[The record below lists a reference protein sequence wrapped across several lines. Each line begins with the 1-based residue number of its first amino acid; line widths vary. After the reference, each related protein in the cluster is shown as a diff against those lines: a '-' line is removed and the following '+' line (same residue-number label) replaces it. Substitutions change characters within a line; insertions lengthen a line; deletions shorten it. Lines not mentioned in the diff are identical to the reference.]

1 MKHFSVTAVILS
13 ALLLTACGPQ
23 DIDAEPTDTLQMP
36 METER
41 TLPVTVLSETVSDLS
56 EPVSD
61 FSEPAAET
69 LPPADYGE
77 LLDTLSIDWIKAD
90 ISLYFSG
97 TSEGDS
103 YSGTLTLVSVS
114 QNGTE
119 YSCKIFDNEAF
130 TLTPPEHS
138 ENIGYFSEKG
148 FLYDESS
155 EVISF
160 SRIDGGRKYLRLFE
174 LEKDKSL
181 VPISVI
187 PDNYYSDIIT
197 GEYEFVSEGF
207 HFSANA
213 VVNYDEP
220 STYSGDNMGD
230 YAFAC
235 FDYGENNYY
244 EWLVDLKT
252 DTAYITGSLDFHRDD
267 EVTDAVRHLWEIYLF
282 AKGDGL
288 IFNGAY
294 SDCLEYMSGDE
305 AGETGYYRVSPELAS
320 NREELMDFVREPF
333 TDECADSMLLTE
345 EELFEGKDPVFTED
359 SEGLV
364 YISSYRGVP
373 IHIDYDGYDT
383 VRVTASE
390 GDTVN
395 ALAYGSS
402 VDGLYPISFEFISQ
416 DGRLTATGVKTSTQ
430 TDYNYM
436 GMFFSS
442 PISGG
447 AISTEKLLNPFN
459 VKAGESYEV
468 EIGALS
474 AKFIKSDSGSG
485 IICRL
490 ERAEDFSGTDLSPF
504 YTSESTEVFPY
515 YHTEKFT
522 LTPEESG
529 KYIYWAGARYISEDG
544 EVRDVILGPQTVHV
558 R

>member
-1 MKHFSVTAVILS
+1 MKYFPVTAVILS

-36 METER
+36 VETER
-41 TLPVTVLSETVSDLS
+41 TVPVTVLSETVSDLS
-56 EPVSD
+56 EPA
-61 FSEPAAET
+61 PET
-69 LPPADYGE
+69 LSPADYGE
-77 LLDTLSIDWIKAD
+77 KIDTLRLDWINTE

-97 TSEGDS
+97 TAEGDA

-119 YSCKIFDNEAF
+119 HSCKIFDNEAF
-130 TLTPPEHS
+130 TLAPPEHS
-138 ENIGYFSEKG
+138 ENIGRFSDKG
-148 FLYDESS
+148 FLNGESS

-187 PDNYYSDIIT
+187 PDDDYSDIIT
-197 GEYEFVSEGF
+197 GEYEFASEKF
-207 HFSANA
+207 NFNANA
-213 VVNYDEP
+213 VVNYDDP
-220 STYSGDNMGD
+220 ITYSGDNMGD
-230 YAFAC
+230 YAYAC

-252 DTAYITGSLDFHRDD
+252 DTAYIAGSLDFHRDD
-267 EVTDAVRHLWEIYLF
+267 EVTDAVRHLWDIYLF
-282 AKGDGL
+282 A
-288 IFNGAY
+288 NGYEMSFGSAY
-294 SDCLEYMSGDE
+294 SEYLEYMSGDE
-305 AGETGYYRVSPELAS
+305 TGETGYYRISPKLAS
-320 NREELMDFVREPF
+320 NREELMDFVRAPF
-333 TDECADSMLLTE
+333 TDECADSLHLTE
-345 EELFEGKDPVFTED
+345 EELFEGSDPIFTED

-364 YISSYRGVP
+364 YINSYRGVP
-373 IHIDYDGYDT
+373 THIDYDGYDT
-383 VRVTASE
+383 VRVTASDA
-390 GDTVN
+390 DTVD
-395 ALAYGSS
+395 AIAYGSS
-402 VDGLYPISFEFISQ
+402 VDGLYPIRFEFITQ
-416 DGRLTATGVKTSTQ
+416 DGRLTASRVETSAY
-430 TDYNYM
+430 DYM
-436 GMFFSS
+436 GTFFSS
-442 PISGG
+442 RFADG
-447 AISTEKLLNPFN
+447 AISTEELLNPFD

-468 EIGALS
+468 EISALS
-474 AKFIKSDSGSG
+474 ANFIKSDSGDG

-544 EVRDVILGPQTVHV
+544 EVKNVILGPQTVHV

>member
-13 ALLLTACGPQ
+13 LLLLTACGEAER
-23 DIDAEPTDTLQMP
+23 DIEPTDTLQMYR
-36 METER
+36 ETES
-41 TLPVTVLSETVSDLS
+41 TVSVSVLSETVSDLS

-119 YSCKIFDNEAF
+119 HSCKIFDNEAF

-138 ENIGYFSEKG
+138 ENIGYFSENG
-148 FLYDESS
+148 FLYAESS
-155 EVISF
+155 ELIFF

-187 PDNYYSDIIT
+187 PDDDYSDIIK
-197 GEYEFVSEGF
+197 GEYEFVSDEF
-207 HFSANA
+207 NFNANA
-213 VVNYDEP
+213 DVRYDK
-220 STYSGDNMGD
+220 TYSNAND
-230 YAFAC
+230 YAYAC

-252 DTAYITGSLDFHRDD
+252 DTAYIAGSLDFHRDD
-267 EVTDAVRHLWEIYLF
+267 EVTDAVRHLWDIYLF
-282 AKGDGL
+282 A
-288 IFNGAY
+288 NGYEMSFGSAY
-294 SDCLEYMSGDE
+294 SEYLEFMSGDE
-305 AGETGYYRVSPELAS
+305 TGETGYYRISPKLAS
-320 NREELMDFVREPF
+320 NRRELMDFVREPF
-333 TDECADSMLLTE
+333 TDECADSLHLTE
-345 EELFEGKDPVFTED
+345 EELFEGSDPIFTED

-364 YISSYRGVP
+364 YINSYRGVP
-373 IHIDYDGYDT
+373 THIDYDGYDT
-383 VRVTASE
+383 VRVTASDA
-390 GDTVN
+390 DTVD
-395 ALAYGSS
+395 AIAYGSS
-402 VDGLYPISFEFISQ
+402 VDGLYPIRFEFITQ
-416 DGRLTATGVKTSTQ
+416 DGRLTASRVKTSAY
-430 TDYNYM
+430 DYM
-436 GMFFSS
+436 GTFFSS
-442 PISGG
+442 RFADG
-447 AISTEKLLNPFN
+447 AISTEELLNPFD
-459 VKAGESYEV
+459 VKAGESYGV
-468 EIGALS
+468 EISALS
-474 AKFIKSDSGSG
+474 AGFIKSDSGDG

-544 EVRDVILGPQTVHV
+544 EVKDVILGPQIVHV

>member
-1 MKHFSVTAVILS
+1 MKYFPVTAVILS

-36 METER
+36 VEKER
-41 TLPVTVLSETVSDLS
+41 TVPVTVLS

-61 FSEPAAET
+61 FSEPVTET

-77 LLDTLSIDWIKAD
+77 MIDILSIDWIKAD
-90 ISLYFSG
+90 INLYFSG

-119 YSCKIFDNEAF
+119 HSCKIFDNEAF

-138 ENIGYFSEKG
+138 ENAGYFSENG
-148 FLYDESS
+148 FLYAESS

-181 VPISVI
+181 IPISVI
-187 PDNYYSDIIT
+187 PDDDYSDIIT
-197 GEYEFVSEGF
+197 GEYEFASEKF
-207 HFSANA
+207 HFNANA
-213 VVNYDEP
+213 AVNYDDP
-220 STYSGDNMGD
+220 STYSGDIND

-235 FDYGENNYY
+235 FDYGDNNYY

-282 AKGDGL
+282 A
-288 IFNGAY
+288 NGYEMSFGSAY
-294 SDCLEYMSGDE
+294 SEYLEYMSGDE
-305 AGETGYYRVSPELAS
+305 TGETGYYRISPELAAS
-320 NREELMDFVREPF
+320 REELMDFIRSPF
-333 TDECADSMLLTE
+333 TDECADSLLLTK
-345 EELFEGKDPVFTED
+345 EELFEGSAPIFTED

-364 YISSYRGVP
+364 YISGYRGVP
-373 IHIDYDGYDT
+373 THIDYDGYDT
-383 VRVTASE
+383 VRVTVSE
-390 GDTVN
+390 GDTVD

-402 VDGLYPISFEFISQ
+402 VDGLYPIRFEFITQ
-416 DGRLTATGVKTSTQ
+416 DGRLTASRVETSAY
-430 TDYNYM
+430 DYM
-436 GMFFSS
+436 GTFFSS
-442 PISGG
+442 RFADM
-447 AISTEKLLNPFN
+447 AISTEKPLNPFD

-474 AKFIKSDSGSG
+474 ANFIKSDSGSG

-490 ERAEDFSGTDLSPF
+490 ERAEDFSGTDLSSF

-522 LTPEESG
+522 LTPKESG

>member
-13 ALLLTACGPQ
+13 ALLLTACGSQ

-36 METER
+36 METES
-41 TLPVTVLSETVSDLS
+41 TVPVTVLSETVSDL
-56 EPVSD
+56 
-61 FSEPAAET
+61 SEPAAET

-90 ISLYFSG
+90 ISLYFLG
-97 TSEGDS
+97 TSEGNS

-119 YSCKIFDNEAF
+119 HSCKIFYNEAF

-148 FLYDESS
+148 FLYAESS
-155 EVISF
+155 ELISF

-187 PDNYYSDIIT
+187 PDDDYNDIIT
-197 GEYEFVSEGF
+197 GEYEFVSDEF
-207 HFSANA
+207 NFNANA
-213 VVNYDEP
+213 DVRYDK
-220 STYSGDNMGD
+220 TYSNAND
-230 YAFAC
+230 YAYAC

-252 DTAYITGSLDFHRDD
+252 DTAYIAGSLDFHRDD

-282 AKGDGL
+282 A
-288 IFNGAY
+288 NGYEMSFGSAY
-294 SDCLEYMSGDE
+294 SEYLEFMSGDE
-305 AGETGYYRVSPELAS
+305 TGETGYYRVSPKLAS
-320 NREELMDFVREPF
+320 NRRELMDFVREPF
-333 TDECADSMLLTE
+333 TDECADSLHLTE
-345 EELFEGKDPVFTED
+345 EELFEGSDPIFTED

-364 YISSYRGVP
+364 YINSYRGVP
-373 IHIDYDGYDT
+373 THIDYDGYDT
-383 VRVTASE
+383 VRVTASDA
-390 GDTVN
+390 DTVD
-395 ALAYGSS
+395 AIAYGSS
-402 VDGLYPISFEFISQ
+402 VDGLYPISFEFITQ
-416 DGRLTATGVKTSTQ
+416 DGRLTASRVETSAY
-430 TDYNYM
+430 DYM
-436 GMFFSS
+436 GTFFLGLSAD
-442 PISGG
+442 G
-447 AISTEKLLNPFN
+447 AISTEKSLNPFD

-468 EIGALS
+468 EISALS
-474 AKFIKSDSGSG
+474 ANFIKSDSGDG

-490 ERAEDFSGTDLSPF
+490 ERAEDFSGTDLFRF
-504 YTSESTEVFPY
+504 YTDENRETLPYNYSESFDFTPTE
-515 YHTEKFT
+515 T
-522 LTPEESG
+522 G

>member
-13 ALLLTACGPQ
+13 VLLLTACGPR

-36 METER
+36 TETESAV
-41 TLPVTVLSETVSDLS
+41 PVTVLSETVSDL
-56 EPVSD
+56 
-61 FSEPAAET
+61 SEPAAET

-77 LLDTLSIDWIKAD
+77 LLDTLSIDWIKAE

-97 TSEGDS
+97 TSEGNS

-119 YSCKIFDNEAF
+119 HSCKIFDNEAF
-130 TLTPPEHS
+130 ILTPPEHS

-148 FLYDESS
+148 FLYAESS
-155 EVISF
+155 ELISF

-187 PDNYYSDIIT
+187 PDDDYSDIIT
-197 GEYEFVSEGF
+197 GEYEFVSDEF
-207 HFSANA
+207 NFNANA
-213 VVNYDEP
+213 DVRYDK
-220 STYSGDNMGD
+220 SYSNAND
-230 YAFAC
+230 YAYAC

-252 DTAYITGSLDFHRDD
+252 DTAYIAGSLDFHRDD

-282 AKGDGL
+282 A
-288 IFNGAY
+288 NGYEMSFGSAY
-294 SDCLEYMSGDE
+294 SEYLEFMSGDE
-305 AGETGYYRVSPELAS
+305 TGETGYYRVSPKLAS
-320 NREELMDFVREPF
+320 NRRELMDFVREPF
-333 TDECADSMLLTE
+333 TDECADSLYLTE
-345 EELFEGKDPVFTED
+345 EELFEGSDPIFTED

-364 YISSYRGVP
+364 YINSYRGVP
-373 IHIDYDGYDT
+373 THIDYDGYDT
-383 VRVTASE
+383 VRVTASDA
-390 GDTVN
+390 DTVD
-395 ALAYGSS
+395 AIAYGSS
-402 VDGLYPISFEFISQ
+402 VDGLYPIRFEFITQ
-416 DGRLTATGVKTSTQ
+416 DGRLTASRVETSAY
-430 TDYNYM
+430 DYM
-436 GMFFSS
+436 GTFFSS
-442 PISGG
+442 RFADG
-447 AISTEKLLNPFN
+447 AISNEELLNPFD

-468 EIGALS
+468 EISALS
-474 AKFIKSDSGSG
+474 ANFIKSDSGDG

-490 ERAEDFSGTDLSPF
+490 ERAEDFSGTDLSLF

-529 KYIYWAGARYISEDG
+529 KYIYWVGARYISEDG

-558 R
+558 KY

>member
-13 ALLLTACGPQ
+13 ALLLTACGPR

-36 METER
+36 PETES
-41 TLPVTVLSETVSDLS
+41 TVSVTVLSETVSDLS

-77 LLDTLSIDWIKAD
+77 IIDTLSIDWIKAD

-97 TSEGDS
+97 TSEGNS

-119 YSCKIFDNEAF
+119 HSCKIFDNEAF

-138 ENIGYFSEKG
+138 ENIGYFSENG
-148 FLYDESS
+148 FLYAESS
-155 EVISF
+155 ELISF

-187 PDNYYSDIIT
+187 PDDDYSDIIT
-197 GEYEFVSEGF
+197 GEYEFVSDEF
-207 HFSANA
+207 NFNANA
-213 VVNYDEP
+213 DVRYDK
-220 STYSGDNMGD
+220 TYSNAND
-230 YAFAC
+230 YAYAC
-235 FDYGENNYY
+235 FDYGENTYY

-252 DTAYITGSLDFHRDD
+252 DTAYIAGSLDFHRDD

-282 AKGDGL
+282 A
-288 IFNGAY
+288 NGHEMSFGSAY
-294 SDCLEYMSGDE
+294 SEYLEFMSGDE
-305 AGETGYYRVSPELAS
+305 TGETGYYRISPKLAS
-320 NREELMDFVREPF
+320 NREELMDFIRSPF
-333 TDECADSMLLTE
+333 TDECADSLLLTE
-345 EELFEGKDPVFTED
+345 EELFEGSDPIFTED

-364 YISSYRGVP
+364 YINSYRGVP
-373 IHIDYDGYDT
+373 THIDYDGYDT

-390 GDTVN
+390 GDTVD
-395 ALAYGSS
+395 AIAYGSS
-402 VDGLYPISFEFISQ
+402 VDGLYPIRFEFITQ
-416 DGRLTATGVKTSTQ
+416 DGRLTASRVETSAY
-430 TDYNYM
+430 DYM
-436 GMFFSS
+436 GTFFSS
-442 PISGG
+442 RFADG
-447 AISTEKLLNPFN
+447 AISTEELLNPFD
-459 VKAGESYEV
+459 VKAGESYGV
-468 EIGALS
+468 EISALS
-474 AKFIKSDSGSG
+474 AGFIKSDSGDG

-544 EVRDVILGPQTVHV
+544 DVRDVFLGPQTVHV

>member
-1 MKHFSVTAVILS
+1 MKYFSVTAVISSL
-13 ALLLTACGPQ
+13 LLLTACGPRN
-23 DIDAEPTDTLQMP
+23 IDAEPTDTLQMP
-36 METER
+36 VETER
-41 TLPVTVLSETVSDLS
+41 TVPVTVLSETVSDLS
-56 EPVSD
+56 EPAV
-61 FSEPAAET
+61 ET
-69 LPPADYGE
+69 FPPADYGE
-77 LLDTLSIDWIKAD
+77 MIDILSIDWIKAD
-90 ISLYFSG
+90 INLYFSG

-119 YSCKIFDNEAF
+119 HSCKIFDNEAF

-148 FLYDESS
+148 FLYAESS

-187 PDNYYSDIIT
+187 PDDDYSDIIT
-197 GEYEFVSEGF
+197 GEYEFASEKF
-207 HFSANA
+207 NFNANA
-213 VVNYDEP
+213 AVNYDDP
-220 STYSGDNMGD
+220 ITYSGDIND

-282 AKGDGL
+282 A
-288 IFNGAY
+288 NGYEMSFGSAY
-294 SDCLEYMSGDE
+294 SEYLEYMSGDE
-305 AGETGYYRVSPELAS
+305 TGETGYYRISPELAVS
-320 NREELMDFVREPF
+320 REELMDLVRSPF
-333 TDECADSMLLTE
+333 TDECADSLLLTE
-345 EELFEGKDPVFTED
+345 EELFEGSDPIFTED

-364 YISSYRGVP
+364 YINSYRGVP
-373 IHIDYDGYDT
+373 THIDYDGYDT

-390 GDTVN
+390 VDTVD

-402 VDGLYPISFEFISQ
+402 VDGLYPVSFEFITQ
-416 DGRLTATGVKTSTQ
+416 DGRLTASRVETSAY
-430 TDYNYM
+430 DYM
-436 GMFFSS
+436 GTFFSS
-442 PISGG
+442 RFADG
-447 AISTEKLLNPFN
+447 AISTEKLLNPFD

-468 EIGALS
+468 EISALS
-474 AKFIKSDSGSG
+474 AKFIKSDGGSG

-490 ERAEDFSGTDLSPF
+490 ERAEDFSGTDLSRF
-504 YTSESTEVFPY
+504 YTGESRETLPYNYSESFDFTPTE
-515 YHTEKFT
+515 T
-522 LTPEESG
+522 G

-544 EVRDVILGPQTVHV
+544 ETKDVILGPQIIHV

>member
-13 ALLLTACGPQ
+13 ALLLTACGPR

-36 METER
+36 PETES
-41 TLPVTVLSETVSDLS
+41 TVSVSVLSETVSDL
-56 EPVSD
+56 
-61 FSEPAAET
+61 SEPAAET

-90 ISLYFSG
+90 IGLYFSG
-97 TSEGDS
+97 TSEGNS

-119 YSCKIFDNEAF
+119 HSYKIFDNEAF
-130 TLTPPEHS
+130 ILTPPEHS

-148 FLYDESS
+148 FLYAESS
-155 EVISF
+155 ELISF

-187 PDNYYSDIIT
+187 PDDDYSDIIT
-197 GEYEFVSEGF
+197 GEYEFVSDEF
-207 HFSANA
+207 NFNANA
-213 VVNYDEP
+213 DVRYDKM
-220 STYSGDNMGD
+220 YSNAND
-230 YAFAC
+230 YAYAC

-252 DTAYITGSLDFHRDD
+252 DTAYIAGSLDFHRDD

-282 AKGDGL
+282 A
-288 IFNGAY
+288 NGYEMSFGSAY
-294 SDCLEYMSGDE
+294 SEYLEFMSGDE
-305 AGETGYYRVSPELAS
+305 TGETAYYRISPKLAAD
-320 NREELMDFVREPF
+320 RRELMDFVREPF
-333 TDECADSMLLTE
+333 TDECADSLYLTE
-345 EELFEGKDPVFTED
+345 EELFEGSDPIFTED

-364 YISSYRGVP
+364 YINSYRGVP
-373 IHIDYDGYDT
+373 THIDYDGYDT
-383 VRVTASE
+383 VRVTASDA
-390 GDTVN
+390 DTVD
-395 ALAYGSS
+395 AIAYGSS
-402 VDGLYPISFEFISQ
+402 VDGLYPIRFEFITQ
-416 DGRLTATGVKTSTQ
+416 DGRLTASRVKTSAY
-430 TDYNYM
+430 DYM
-436 GMFFSS
+436 GTFFSS
-442 PISGG
+442 RFADG
-447 AISTEKLLNPFN
+447 AISTEELLNPFD
-459 VKAGESYEV
+459 VKSWESYEV
-468 EIGALS
+468 EISALS
-474 AKFIKSDSGSG
+474 ANFIKSDSGDG

-529 KYIYWAGARYISEDG
+529 KYIFWAGARYISEDG
-544 EVRDVILGPQTVHV
+544 DVRDVILGPQTVHV

>member
-1 MKHFSVTAVILS
+1 MKLFPVTAVISSL
-13 ALLLTACGPQ
+13 LLLTACGPR
-23 DIDAEPTDTLQMP
+23 DIDAEPTDTLQMEW
-36 METER
+36 ETAM
-41 TLPVTVLSETVSDLS
+41 TVPVTVFSETVSDLS
-56 EPVSD
+56 EPA
-61 FSEPAAET
+61 PET

-77 LLDTLSIDWIKAD
+77 KIDTLRLEWINTE

-97 TSEGDS
+97 TAEGDA
-103 YSGTLTLVSVS
+103 YSGTLTLVSAS
-114 QNGTE
+114 EDGTR
-119 YSCKIFDNEAF
+119 YGCKIFDNEAF

-138 ENIGYFSEKG
+138 ENAGYFSENG
-148 FLYDESS
+148 FLYAESS
-155 EVISF
+155 EIISF

-187 PDNYYSDIIT
+187 PDDDYSDIIT
-197 GEYEFVSEGF
+197 GEYEFASEKF
-207 HFSANA
+207 NFNANA
-213 VVNYDEP
+213 DVRYDK
-220 STYSGDNMGD
+220 TYSNAND

-282 AKGDGL
+282 A
-288 IFNGAY
+288 NGYEMSFGSAY
-294 SDCLEYMSGDE
+294 SEYLEYMSGDE
-305 AGETGYYRVSPELAS
+305 TGETGYYRVSPKLAS
-320 NREELMDFVREPF
+320 NREELMDLVRSPF
-333 TDECADSMLLTE
+333 TDECADSLYLTE
-345 EELFEGKDPVFTED
+345 EELFEGSDPIFTED

-364 YISSYRGVP
+364 YINSYRGVP
-373 IHIDYDGYDT
+373 THIDYDGYDT

-395 ALAYGSS
+395 AIAYGSS
-402 VDGLYPISFEFISQ
+402 VDGLYPIRFEFITQ
-416 DGRLTATGVKTSTQ
+416 DGRLTASRVKTSAY
-430 TDYNYM
+430 DYM
-436 GMFFSS
+436 GTFFSS
-442 PISGG
+442 RFADG
-447 AISTEKLLNPFN
+447 AISTEELLNPFD
-459 VKAGESYEV
+459 VKSWESYEV
-468 EIGALS
+468 EISALS
-474 AKFIKSDSGSG
+474 ANFIKSDSGDG

-544 EVRDVILGPQTVHV
+544 EVKDVILGPQTVHV

>member
-13 ALLLTACGPQ
+13 ALLLTACGPR

-36 METER
+36 VETER
-41 TLPVTVLSETVSDLS
+41 TVPVTVLSE
-56 EPVSD
+56 PFSD
-61 FSEPAAET
+61 FSEPVTET

-77 LLDTLSIDWIKAD
+77 MIDILSIDWIKAD
-90 ISLYFSG
+90 INLYFSG

-119 YSCKIFDNEAF
+119 HSCKIFDDEAF

-138 ENIGYFSEKG
+138 ENIGYFSENG
-148 FLYDESS
+148 FLYAESS

-187 PDNYYSDIIT
+187 PDDDYSDIIT
-197 GEYEFVSEGF
+197 GEYEFASEKF
-207 HFSANA
+207 NFNANA
-213 VVNYDEP
+213 VVNYDDP
-220 STYSGDNMGD
+220 ITYSGDIND
-230 YAFAC
+230 YAYAC

-282 AKGDGL
+282 A
-288 IFNGAY
+288 NGYEMSFGSAY
-294 SDCLEYMSGDE
+294 SEYLEFMSGDE
-305 AGETGYYRVSPELAS
+305 TGETGYYRIPPELAS

-333 TDECADSMLLTE
+333 TDECADSLHLTE
-345 EELFEGKDPVFTED
+345 EELFEGSDPIFTED

-364 YISSYRGVP
+364 YINSYRGVP
-373 IHIDYDGYDT
+373 IHINYDGYDT
-383 VRVTASE
+383 ARVTASE
-390 GDTVN
+390 GDTVD

-402 VDGLYPISFEFISQ
+402 VDGLYPVSFEFITQ
-416 DGRLTATGVKTSTQ
+416 DGRLTASRVETSAY
-430 TDYNYM
+430 DYM
-436 GMFFSS
+436 GTFFSS
-442 PISGG
+442 RFADG
-447 AISTEKLLNPFN
+447 AISTEKLLNPFD

-468 EIGALS
+468 EISALS
-474 AKFIKSDSGSG
+474 ANFIKSDGGSG

-504 YTSESTEVFPY
+504 YTSESTEVFPH
-515 YHTEKFT
+515 YHIEKFT

-544 EVRDVILGPQTVHV
+544 EVRDVILGPQIVHV
-558 R
+558 S

>member
-1 MKHFSVTAVILS
+1 MKHFSVTAVISSL
-13 ALLLTACGPQ
+13 LLLTACGPR

-36 METER
+36 PETES
-41 TLPVTVLSETVSDLS
+41 TVSVSVLSETVSDLS

-90 ISLYFSG
+90 IGLYFSG
-97 TSEGDS
+97 TSEGNS

-119 YSCKIFDNEAF
+119 HSCKIFDNEAF
-130 TLTPPEHS
+130 ILTHPEHS
-138 ENIGYFSEKG
+138 ENAGFFSENG
-148 FLYDESS
+148 FLYAESS
-155 EVISF
+155 ELISF

-187 PDNYYSDIIT
+187 PDDDYSDIIT
-197 GEYEFVSEGF
+197 GEYEFVSDEF
-207 HFSANA
+207 NFNANA
-213 VVNYDEP
+213 DVRYDK
-220 STYSGDNMGD
+220 TYSNAND
-230 YAFAC
+230 YAYAC

-252 DTAYITGSLDFHRDD
+252 DTAYIAGSLDFHRDD
-267 EVTDAVRHLWEIYLF
+267 EVTDAIRHLWDIYLF
-282 AKGDGL
+282 A
-288 IFNGAY
+288 NGYEMSFGSAY
-294 SDCLEYMSGDE
+294 SEYLEFMSGDE
-305 AGETGYYRVSPELAS
+305 TDEISYYRVSPELAA
-320 NREELMDFVREPF
+320 NREELMDFIRSPF
-333 TDECADSMLLTE
+333 TDECADSLLLTE
-345 EELFEGKDPVFTED
+345 EDLFEGSDPIFTED

-364 YISSYRGVP
+364 YINSYRGVP
-373 IHIDYDGYDT
+373 THIDYDGYDT

-390 GDTVN
+390 GATVN

-402 VDGLYPISFEFISQ
+402 VDGLYPIRFEFITQ
-416 DGRLTATGVKTSTQ
+416 DGRLTASRVETSAY
-430 TDYNYM
+430 DYM
-436 GMFFSS
+436 GTFFSS
-442 PISGG
+442 RFADG
-447 AISTEKLLNPFN
+447 AISTEELLNPFD

-468 EIGALS
+468 EISALS
-474 AKFIKSDSGSG
+474 ANFIKSDSGDG

-544 EVRDVILGPQTVHV
+544 EVRDVFLGPQTVHV

>member
-1 MKHFSVTAVILS
+1 MKYFSVTAVISSL
-13 ALLLTACGPQ
+13 LLLTACGPR
-23 DIDAEPTDTLQMP
+23 DIDAEPTDTLQMEW
-36 METER
+36 ETAM
-41 TLPVTVLSETVSDLS
+41 TVPVTVFSETVSDLS
-56 EPVSD
+56 EPAPD
-61 FSEPAAET
+61 LSEPAPET
-69 LPPADYGE
+69 LPPANYGE
-77 LLDTLSIDWIKAD
+77 KIDTLRPDWINTE

-119 YSCKIFDNEAF
+119 HSCKIFDNEAF

-138 ENIGYFSEKG
+138 ENAGYFSENG
-148 FLYDESS
+148 FLYAESS

-187 PDNYYSDIIT
+187 PDDDYSDIIT
-197 GEYEFVSEGF
+197 GEYEFVSDEF
-207 HFSANA
+207 NFNANA
-213 VVNYDEP
+213 DVRYNK
-220 STYSGDNMGD
+220 SYSNAND

-235 FDYGENNYY
+235 FDYGDNNYY

-267 EVTDAVRHLWEIYLF
+267 EVTDVVRHLWEIYLF
-282 AKGDGL
+282 A
-288 IFNGAY
+288 NGYEMSFGSAY
-294 SDCLEYMSGDE
+294 SEYLEYMSGDE
-305 AGETGYYRVSPELAS
+305 TGETGYYRISPELAAS
-320 NREELMDFVREPF
+320 REELMDFIRSPF
-333 TDECADSMLLTE
+333 TDECADSLLLTK
-345 EELFEGKDPVFTED
+345 EELFEGSDPIFTED

-364 YISSYRGVP
+364 YISGYRGVP
-373 IHIDYDGYDT
+373 THIDYDGYDT

-390 GDTVN
+390 GDTVD

-402 VDGLYPISFEFISQ
+402 VDGLYPIRFEFITQ
-416 DGRLTATGVKTSTQ
+416 DGRLTASRVETSAY
-430 TDYNYM
+430 DYM
-436 GMFFSS
+436 GTFFSS
-442 PISGG
+442 RFADM
-447 AISTEKLLNPFN
+447 AISTEKPLNPFD

-474 AKFIKSDSGSG
+474 ANFIKSDSGSG

-490 ERAEDFSGTDLSPF
+490 ERAENFSGTDLSSF

-522 LTPEESG
+522 LTPKESG

>member
-13 ALLLTACGPQ
+13 ALLLTACGSQ

-36 METER
+36 METES
-41 TLPVTVLSETVSDLS
+41 TVPVTVLSETVSDL
-56 EPVSD
+56 
-61 FSEPAAET
+61 SEPAAET

-119 YSCKIFDNEAF
+119 HSCKIFDNEAF

-148 FLYDESS
+148 FLYAESS
-155 EVISF
+155 ELISF

-187 PDNYYSDIIT
+187 PDDDYSDIIT
-197 GEYEFVSEGF
+197 GEYEFASDEF
-207 HFSANA
+207 NFNANA
-213 VVNYDEP
+213 DVRYDK
-220 STYSGDNMGD
+220 TYSNAND
-230 YAFAC
+230 YAYAC

-252 DTAYITGSLDFHRDD
+252 DTAYIAGSLDFHRDD
-267 EVTDAVRHLWEIYLF
+267 EVTDAVRHLWDIYLF
-282 AKGDGL
+282 A
-288 IFNGAY
+288 NGYEMSFGSAY
-294 SDCLEYMSGDE
+294 SEYLEYMSGDE
-305 AGETGYYRVSPELAS
+305 TGETGYYRISPKLAS
-320 NREELMDFVREPF
+320 NREELMDFVRAPF
-333 TDECADSMLLTE
+333 TDECADSLHLTE
-345 EELFEGKDPVFTED
+345 EELFEGSDPIFTED

-364 YISSYRGVP
+364 YINSYRGVP
-373 IHIDYDGYDT
+373 THIDYDGYDT
-383 VRVTASE
+383 VRVTASDA
-390 GDTVN
+390 DTVD
-395 ALAYGSS
+395 AIAYGSS
-402 VDGLYPISFEFISQ
+402 VDGLYPIRFEFITQ
-416 DGRLTATGVKTSTQ
+416 DGRLTASRVETSAY
-430 TDYNYM
+430 DYM
-436 GMFFSS
+436 GTFFSS
-442 PISGG
+442 RFADG
-447 AISTEKLLNPFN
+447 AISTEELLNPFD

-468 EIGALS
+468 EISALS
-474 AKFIKSDSGSG
+474 ANFIKSDSGDG

-490 ERAEDFSGTDLSPF
+490 ERAEDFSGTDLSRF
-504 YTSESTEVFPY
+504 YTDESRETLPYNYSESFDFTPTE
-515 YHTEKFT
+515 T
-522 LTPEESG
+522 G

-544 EVRDVILGPQTVHV
+544 ETKDVILGPQIIHV

>member
-1 MKHFSVTAVILS
+1 MKYFPVTAVILS
-13 ALLLTACGPQ
+13 ALLLTACGPR

-36 METER
+36 VETER
-41 TLPVTVLSETVSDLS
+41 TVPVTVLS

-61 FSEPAAET
+61 FSEPVTET

-119 YSCKIFDNEAF
+119 HSCKIFDNEAF
-130 TLTPPEHS
+130 ALTPPEHS

-148 FLYDESS
+148 FLYAESS

-187 PDNYYSDIIT
+187 PDDDYSDIIT
-197 GEYEFVSEGF
+197 GEYEFASEKF
-207 HFSANA
+207 NFNANA
-213 VVNYDEP
+213 DVRYDK
-220 STYSGDNMGD
+220 TYSNAND

-244 EWLVDLKT
+244 EWLIDLKT
-252 DTAYITGSLDFHRDD
+252 DTAYIAGSLDFHRDD

-282 AKGDGL
+282 A
-288 IFNGAY
+288 NGYEMSFGSAY
-294 SDCLEYMSGDE
+294 SEYLEFMSGDE
-305 AGETGYYRVSPELAS
+305 TGETAYYRISPKLAAD
-320 NREELMDFVREPF
+320 RRELMDFVREPF
-333 TDECADSMLLTE
+333 TDECADSLYLTE
-345 EELFEGKDPVFTED
+345 EELFEGSDPIFTED

-364 YISSYRGVP
+364 YINSYRGVP
-373 IHIDYDGYDT
+373 THIDYDGYDT
-383 VRVTASE
+383 VRVTASDA
-390 GDTVN
+390 DTVD
-395 ALAYGSS
+395 AIAYGSS
-402 VDGLYPISFEFISQ
+402 VDGLYPIRFEFITQ
-416 DGRLTATGVKTSTQ
+416 DGRLTASRVKTSAY
-430 TDYNYM
+430 DYM
-436 GMFFSS
+436 GTFFSS
-442 PISGG
+442 RFADM
-447 AISTEKLLNPFN
+447 AISTEKPLNPFD

-474 AKFIKSDSGSG
+474 ANFIKSDSGSG

-490 ERAEDFSGTDLSPF
+490 ERAENFSGTDLSSF

-522 LTPEESG
+522 LTPKESG

>member
-13 ALLLTACGPQ
+13 ALLLTACGPR

-36 METER
+36 TETES
-41 TLPVTVLSETVSDLS
+41 TVSVTVLSETVSDLS

-90 ISLYFSG
+90 IGLYFSG
-97 TSEGDS
+97 TSEGNS

-119 YSCKIFDNEAF
+119 HSCKIFDNEVF
-130 TLTPPEHS
+130 ILTPPEHS
-138 ENIGYFSEKG
+138 ENGGYFSEKG
-148 FLYDESS
+148 FLYAESS
-155 EVISF
+155 ELISF

-187 PDNYYSDIIT
+187 PDDDYSDIIT
-197 GEYEFVSEGF
+197 GEYEFASEKF
-207 HFSANA
+207 NFNANA
-213 VVNYDEP
+213 DVRYDK
-220 STYSGDNMGD
+220 TYSNVNN
-230 YAFAC
+230 YAYAC

-252 DTAYITGSLDFHRDD
+252 DTAYIAGSLDFHRDD

-282 AKGDGL
+282 A
-288 IFNGAY
+288 NGYEMSFGSAY
-294 SDCLEYMSGDE
+294 SEYLEFMSGDE
-305 AGETGYYRVSPELAS
+305 TGETGYYRISPKLAS

-333 TDECADSMLLTE
+333 TDECADSLYLTE
-345 EELFEGKDPVFTED
+345 EELFEGSDPIFTED

-364 YISSYRGVP
+364 YINSYRGVP
-373 IHIDYDGYDT
+373 THIDYDGYDT

-402 VDGLYPISFEFISQ
+402 VDGLYPIRFEFITQ
-416 DGRLTATGVKTSTQ
+416 DGRLTASRVETSAY
-430 TDYNYM
+430 DYM
-436 GMFFSS
+436 GTFFSS
-442 PISGG
+442 RFADG
-447 AISTEKLLNPFN
+447 AISTEELLNPFD

-468 EIGALS
+468 EISALS
-474 AKFIKSDSGSG
+474 ANFIKSDSGDG

-544 EVRDVILGPQTVHV
+544 EVKDVILGPQIVHV
-558 R
+558 KY

>member
-13 ALLLTACGPQ
+13 AFLLTACGPR

-36 METER
+36 TETES
-41 TLPVTVLSETVSDLS
+41 TVSVTVLSETVSDL
-56 EPVSD
+56 
-61 FSEPAAET
+61 SEPAAET

-77 LLDTLSIDWIKAD
+77 LLDTLSIDWINAD

-97 TSEGDS
+97 TSEGNS

-119 YSCKIFDNEAF
+119 HSCKIFDNEAF

-138 ENIGYFSEKG
+138 ENIGYFSENG
-148 FLYDESS
+148 FLYAESS
-155 EVISF
+155 ELISF

-187 PDNYYSDIIT
+187 PDDDYSDIIT
-197 GEYEFVSEGF
+197 GEYEFVSDEF
-207 HFSANA
+207 NFNANA
-213 VVNYDEP
+213 DVRYDK
-220 STYSGDNMGD
+220 TYSNAND
-230 YAFAC
+230 YAYAC

-252 DTAYITGSLDFHRDD
+252 DTAYIAGSLDFHRDD

-282 AKGDGL
+282 A
-288 IFNGAY
+288 NGHEMSFGSAY
-294 SDCLEYMSGDE
+294 SEYLEFMSGDE
-305 AGETGYYRVSPELAS
+305 TGETGYYRISPKLAS

-333 TDECADSMLLTE
+333 TDECADSLYLTE
-345 EELFEGKDPVFTED
+345 EDLFEGSDPIFTED

-364 YISSYRGVP
+364 YINSYRGVP
-373 IHIDYDGYDT
+373 THIDYDGYDT

-390 GDTVN
+390 GDTVD
-395 ALAYGSS
+395 AIAYGSS
-402 VDGLYPISFEFISQ
+402 VDGLYPIRFEFITQ
-416 DGRLTATGVKTSTQ
+416 DGRLTASRVETSAY
-430 TDYNYM
+430 DYM
-436 GMFFSS
+436 GTFFSS
-442 PISGG
+442 RFADG
-447 AISTEKLLNPFN
+447 AISTEEPLNPFD

-468 EIGALS
+468 EISALS
-474 AKFIKSDSGSG
+474 ANFIKSDSGDG

-490 ERAEDFSGTDLSPF
+490 ERAEDFSGTDLFRF
-504 YTSESTEVFPY
+504 YTDENRETLPYNYSESFDFTPTE
-515 YHTEKFT
+515 T
-522 LTPEESG
+522 G

-544 EVRDVILGPQTVHV
+544 ETKDVILGPQIVHV
-558 R
+558 G

>member
-1 MKHFSVTAVILS
+1 MKHFSVTAVISSL
-13 ALLLTACGPQ
+13 LLLTACGPR

-36 METER
+36 PETES
-41 TLPVTVLSETVSDLS
+41 TVSVSVLSETVSDLS

-90 ISLYFSG
+90 IGLYFSG
-97 TSEGDS
+97 TSEGNS

-119 YSCKIFDNEAF
+119 HSCKIFDNEAF
-130 TLTPPEHS
+130 ILTHPEHS
-138 ENIGYFSEKG
+138 ENAGFFSENG
-148 FLYDESS
+148 FLYAESS
-155 EVISF
+155 ELISF

-187 PDNYYSDIIT
+187 PDDDYSDIIT
-197 GEYEFVSEGF
+197 GEYEFVSDEF
-207 HFSANA
+207 NFNANA
-213 VVNYDEP
+213 DVRYDK
-220 STYSGDNMGD
+220 TYSNAND
-230 YAFAC
+230 YAYAC

-252 DTAYITGSLDFHRDD
+252 DTAYIAGSLDFHRDD
-267 EVTDAVRHLWEIYLF
+267 EVTDAIRHLWDIYLF
-282 AKGDGL
+282 A
-288 IFNGAY
+288 NGYEMSFGSAY
-294 SDCLEYMSGDE
+294 SEYLEFMSGDE
-305 AGETGYYRVSPELAS
+305 TDEISYYRVSPELAA
-320 NREELMDFVREPF
+320 NREELMDFIRSPF
-333 TDECADSMLLTE
+333 TDECADSLLLTE
-345 EELFEGKDPVFTED
+345 EDLFEGSDPIFTED

-364 YISSYRGVP
+364 YINSYRGVP
-373 IHIDYDGYDT
+373 THIDYDGYDT

-390 GDTVN
+390 GATVN

-402 VDGLYPISFEFISQ
+402 VDGLYPIRFEFITQ
-416 DGRLTATGVKTSTQ
+416 DGRLTASRVETSAY
-430 TDYNYM
+430 DYM
-436 GMFFSS
+436 GTFFSS
-442 PISGG
+442 RFADG
-447 AISTEKLLNPFN
+447 AISTEELLNPFD

-468 EIGALS
+468 EISALS
-474 AKFIKSDSGSG
+474 ANFIKSDSGDG

-544 EVRDVILGPQTVHV
+544 EVRDVILGPQIVHV
-558 R
+558 KY

>member
-1 MKHFSVTAVILS
+1 MKYFPVTAVILS

-36 METER
+36 VETER
-41 TLPVTVLSETVSDLS
+41 TVPVTVLS

-61 FSEPAAET
+61 FSEPVTET

-77 LLDTLSIDWIKAD
+77 MIDILSIDWIKAD
-90 ISLYFSG
+90 INLYFSG

-119 YSCKIFDNEAF
+119 HSCKIFDDEAF
-130 TLTPPEHS
+130 ALTPPEHS

-148 FLYDESS
+148 FLYAESS

-174 LEKDKSL
+174 LKKDKSL

-187 PDNYYSDIIT
+187 PDDDYSDIIT
-197 GEYEFVSEGF
+197 GEYEFASEKF
-207 HFSANA
+207 NFNANA
-213 VVNYDEP
+213 AVNYDDP
-220 STYSGDNMGD
+220 ITYSGDIND

-267 EVTDAVRHLWEIYLF
+267 EVTEAVRELWDIYLF
-282 AKGDGL
+282 G
-288 IFNGAY
+288 NGYELDFGSAY
-294 SDCLEYMSGDE
+294 GQYLEPLSGDE
-305 AGETGYYRVSPELAS
+305 TDEISYYRVSPKLAS

-333 TDECADSMLLTE
+333 TDECADSLYLTE
-345 EELFEGKDPVFTED
+345 EELFEGSDPIFTED

-364 YISSYRGVP
+364 YINSYRGVP
-373 IHIDYDGYDT
+373 THIDYDGYDT
-383 VRVTASE
+383 VRVTASDA
-390 GDTVN
+390 DTVD
-395 ALAYGSS
+395 AIAYGSS
-402 VDGLYPISFEFISQ
+402 VDGLYPVSFEFITQ
-416 DGRLTATGVKTSTQ
+416 DGRLTASRVKTSAY
-430 TDYNYM
+430 DYM
-436 GMFFSS
+436 GTFFSS
-442 PISGG
+442 RFADG
-447 AISTEKLLNPFN
+447 AISTEELLNPFD
-459 VKAGESYEV
+459 VKSWESYEV
-468 EIGALS
+468 EISALS
-474 AKFIKSDSGSG
+474 ANFIKSDSGDG

-529 KYIYWAGARYISEDG
+529 KYIFWAGARYISEDG

>member
-13 ALLLTACGPQ
+13 AFLLTACGPR

-36 METER
+36 TETES
-41 TLPVTVLSETVSDLS
+41 TVSVTVLSETVSDLS

-77 LLDTLSIDWIKAD
+77 LLDTLSIDWINAD

-97 TSEGDS
+97 TSEGNS

-119 YSCKIFDNEAF
+119 HSCKIFDNEAF

-138 ENIGYFSEKG
+138 ENIGYFSENG
-148 FLYDESS
+148 FLYAESS
-155 EVISF
+155 ELISF

-187 PDNYYSDIIT
+187 PDDDYSNIIID
-197 GEYEFVSEGF
+197 GYEFVSEDF
-207 HFSANA
+207 MHSTNA
-213 VVNYDEP
+213 FINYDKPRE
-220 STYSGDNMGD
+220 SEWFGANR
-230 YAFAC
+230 YAYCC

-244 EWLVDLKT
+244 EWLVDLET
-252 DTAYITGSLDFHRDD
+252 DEAYITGSADFHRDE
-267 EVTDAVRHLWEIYLF
+267 EVTEAVRELWDIYLF
-282 AKGDGL
+282 G
-288 IFNGAY
+288 NGYELDFGSAY
-294 SDCLEYMSGDE
+294 GQYLETLSGDE
-305 AGETGYYRVSPELAS
+305 TDEISYYRVSPELAA
-320 NREELMDFVREPF
+320 NREELMEYLRAPF
-333 TDECADSMLLTE
+333 TDECADFLRLTE
-345 EELFEGKDPVFTED
+345 EELFEGDYPVFTED
-359 SEGLV
+359 ENGLV

-373 IHIDYDGYDT
+373 IKIHYDDYDT

-390 GDTVN
+390 GDTVD
-395 ALAYGSS
+395 AVACGSS
-402 VDGLYPISFEFISQ
+402 VDGYYAVNFEFVRQ
-416 DGRLTATGVKTSTQ
+416 DGKLTASSVR
-430 TDYNYM
+430 
-436 GMFFSS
+436 FSLREVGTAFLMQLS
-442 PISGG
+442 NDSILFSR
-447 AISTEKLLNPFN
+447 KLVDPFK
-459 VKAGESYEV
+459 VRAGESFET
-468 EIGALS
+468 EIGTAHTALVR
-474 AKFIKSDSGSG
+474 SDGGSG

-504 YTSESTEVFPY
+504 YTSESTETFPY

>member
-1 MKHFSVTAVILS
+1 MKHFSVTAVISSL
-13 ALLLTACGPQ
+13 LLLTACGPR

-36 METER
+36 PETES
-41 TLPVTVLSETVSDLS
+41 TVSVSVLSETVSDLS

-77 LLDTLSIDWIKAD
+77 LLDTLGIDWIKAD

-97 TSEGDS
+97 TSEGNS

-119 YSCKIFDNEAF
+119 HSCKIFDNEAF
-130 TLTPPEHS
+130 ILTPPEHS
-138 ENIGYFSEKG
+138 ENDGYFSEKG
-148 FLYDESS
+148 FLYAESS
-155 EVISF
+155 ELISF

-187 PDNYYSDIIT
+187 PDDDYSDIIT
-197 GEYEFVSEGF
+197 GEYEFASDEF
-207 HFSANA
+207 NFNANA
-213 VVNYDEP
+213 DVRYDK
-220 STYSGDNMGD
+220 TYSNAND
-230 YAFAC
+230 YAYAC

-252 DTAYITGSLDFHRDD
+252 DTAYIAGSLDFHRDD
-267 EVTDAVRHLWEIYLF
+267 EVTEAVRELWDIYLF
-282 AKGDGL
+282 G
-288 IFNGAY
+288 NGYELDFGSAY
-294 SDCLEYMSGDE
+294 GQYLETLSGDE
-305 AGETGYYRVSPELAS
+305 TDEISYYRVSPELAA
-320 NREELMDFVREPF
+320 NREELMEYLRAPF
-333 TDECADSMLLTE
+333 TDECADFLRLTE
-345 EELFEGKDPVFTED
+345 EELFEGDYPVFTED
-359 SEGLV
+359 ENGLV

-373 IHIDYDGYDT
+373 IKIHYDDYDT

-390 GDTVN
+390 GDTVD
-395 ALAYGSS
+395 AVACGSS
-402 VDGLYPISFEFISQ
+402 VDGYYAVNFEFVRQ
-416 DGRLTATGVKTSTQ
+416 DGKLTASSVR
-430 TDYNYM
+430 
-436 GMFFSS
+436 FSLREVGTAFLMQLS
-442 PISGG
+442 NDSILFSR
-447 AISTEKLLNPFN
+447 KLVDPFK
-459 VKAGESYEV
+459 VRAGESFET
-468 EIGALS
+468 EIGTAHTALVR
-474 AKFIKSDSGSG
+474 SDGGSG

-544 EVRDVILGPQTVHV
+544 EVKDVILGPQTVHV

>member
-1 MKHFSVTAVILS
+1 MKYFPVTAVILS
-13 ALLLTACGPQ
+13 ALLLTACGPR

-36 METER
+36 TETES
-41 TLPVTVLSETVSDLS
+41 TVSVTVLSETVSDLS

-90 ISLYFSG
+90 IGLYFSG
-97 TSEGDS
+97 TSEGNS

-119 YSCKIFDNEAF
+119 HSCKIFDNEVF
-130 TLTPPEHS
+130 ILTPPEHS
-138 ENIGYFSEKG
+138 ENGGYFSEKG
-148 FLYDESS
+148 FLYAESS
-155 EVISF
+155 ELISF

-187 PDNYYSDIIT
+187 PDDDYSDIIT
-197 GEYEFVSEGF
+197 GEYEFVSDEF
-207 HFSANA
+207 NFNANA
-213 VVNYDEP
+213 DVRYDK
-220 STYSGDNMGD
+220 TYSNAND
-230 YAFAC
+230 YAYAC

-252 DTAYITGSLDFHRDD
+252 DTAYIAGSLDFHRDD
-267 EVTDAVRHLWEIYLF
+267 EVTDAVRHLWDIYLF

-305 AGETGYYRVSPELAS
+305 AGETGYYRVSSELAS

-333 TDECADSMLLTE
+333 TDECADSLLLTE
-345 EELFEGKDPVFTED
+345 EELFESKDPVFTED

-364 YISSYRGVP
+364 YINSYRGVP
-373 IHIDYDGYDT
+373 THIDYDGYDT

-390 GDTVN
+390 GATVD
-395 ALAYGSS
+395 AIAYGSS
-402 VDGLYPISFEFISQ
+402 VDGLYPIRFEFITQ
-416 DGRLTATGVKTSTQ
+416 DGRLTASRVETSAY
-430 TDYNYM
+430 DYM
-436 GMFFSS
+436 GTFFSS
-442 PISGG
+442 RFADG
-447 AISTEKLLNPFN
+447 AISTEELLNPFD

-468 EIGALS
+468 EISALS
-474 AKFIKSDSGSG
+474 ANFIKSDSGDG

-490 ERAEDFSGTDLSPF
+490 ERAEDFSGTDLSLF

-522 LTPEESG
+522 LTPEGSG

-544 EVRDVILGPQTVHV
+544 EVRDVFLGPQTVHV

>member
-1 MKHFSVTAVILS
+1 MKYFPVTAVILS
-13 ALLLTACGPQ
+13 ALLLTACGPR

-36 METER
+36 TETES
-41 TLPVTVLSETVSDLS
+41 TVSVTVLSETVSDLS

-77 LLDTLSIDWIKAD
+77 IIDTLSIDWIKAD

-97 TSEGDS
+97 TSEGNS

-119 YSCKIFDNEAF
+119 HSCKIFDNEAF
-130 TLTPPEHS
+130 TLIPPEHS
-138 ENIGYFSEKG
+138 EDDGYFSEKG
-148 FLYDESS
+148 FLYAESS
-155 EVISF
+155 ELISF

-187 PDNYYSDIIT
+187 PDDDYSDIIT
-197 GEYEFVSEGF
+197 GEYEFVSDEF
-207 HFSANA
+207 NFNANA
-213 VVNYDEP
+213 DVRYDK
-220 STYSGDNMGD
+220 TYSNAND
-230 YAFAC
+230 YAYAC

-252 DTAYITGSLDFHRDD
+252 DTAYIAGSLDFHRDD

-282 AKGDGL
+282 A
-288 IFNGAY
+288 NGYEMSFGSAY
-294 SDCLEYMSGDE
+294 SEYLEYMSGDE
-305 AGETGYYRVSPELAS
+305 TGETGYYRISPKLAS

-333 TDECADSMLLTE
+333 TDECADSLHLTE
-345 EELFEGKDPVFTED
+345 EELFEGSDPIFTED

-364 YISSYRGVP
+364 YINSYRGVP
-373 IHIDYDGYDT
+373 THIDYDGYDT
-383 VRVTASE
+383 VRVTASDA
-390 GDTVN
+390 DTVD
-395 ALAYGSS
+395 AIAYGSS
-402 VDGLYPISFEFISQ
+402 VDGLYPIRFEFITQ
-416 DGRLTATGVKTSTQ
+416 DGRLTASRVETSAY
-430 TDYNYM
+430 DYM
-436 GMFFSS
+436 GTFFSS
-442 PISGG
+442 RFADG
-447 AISTEKLLNPFN
+447 AISTEELLNPFD
-459 VKAGESYEV
+459 VKAGESYGV
-468 EIGALS
+468 EISALS
-474 AKFIKSDSGSG
+474 AGFIKSDSGDG

-544 EVRDVILGPQTVHV
+544 EVKDVILGPQTVHV

>member
-1 MKHFSVTAVILS
+1 MKYFPVTAVILS

-36 METER
+36 VETER
-41 TLPVTVLSETVSDLS
+41 TVPVTVLSETGSDLS
-56 EPVSD
+56 ESVSD
-61 FSEPAAET
+61 FSEPVTET

-97 TSEGDS
+97 TSEGNS

-119 YSCKIFDNEAF
+119 HSCKIFDNEAF

-148 FLYDESS
+148 FLYAESS
-155 EVISF
+155 ELISF

-174 LEKDKSL
+174 LEKDKRL

-187 PDNYYSDIIT
+187 PDDDYSDIIT
-197 GEYEFVSEGF
+197 GEYEFVSDEF
-207 HFSANA
+207 NFNANA
-213 VVNYDEP
+213 DVRYDK
-220 STYSGDNMGD
+220 TYSNAND
-230 YAFAC
+230 YAYAC

-252 DTAYITGSLDFHRDD
+252 DTAYIAGSIDFHRDD

-282 AKGDGL
+282 A
-288 IFNGAY
+288 NGYEMSFGSAY
-294 SDCLEYMSGDE
+294 SEYLEYMSGDE
-305 AGETGYYRVSPELAS
+305 TGETGYYRISPELAS

-333 TDECADSMLLTE
+333 TDECADSLYLTE
-345 EELFEGKDPVFTED
+345 EELFEGSDPIFTED

-364 YISSYRGVP
+364 YINSYRGVP
-373 IHIDYDGYDT
+373 THIDYDGYDT

-390 GDTVN
+390 GATVN

-402 VDGLYPISFEFISQ
+402 VDGLYPVSFEFITQ
-416 DGRLTATGVKTSTQ
+416 DGRLTASRVETSAY
-430 TDYNYM
+430 DYM
-436 GMFFSS
+436 GTFFSS
-442 PISGG
+442 RFADG
-447 AISTEKLLNPFN
+447 AISTEKLLNPFD

-468 EIGALS
+468 EISALS
-474 AKFIKSDSGSG
+474 AKFIKSDSGDG

-544 EVRDVILGPQTVHV
+544 DVRDVFLGPQIVHV

>member
-1 MKHFSVTAVILS
+1 MKYFPVTAVILS

-36 METER
+36 VETER
-41 TLPVTVLSETVSDLS
+41 TVPVTVLSETVSDLS
-56 EPVSD
+56 EPA
-61 FSEPAAET
+61 PET
-69 LPPADYGE
+69 LSPADYGE
-77 LLDTLSIDWIKAD
+77 KIDTLRLDWINTE

-97 TSEGDS
+97 TAEGDA
-103 YSGTLTLVSVS
+103 YSGTLTLVSAS
-114 QNGTE
+114 EDGTR
-119 YSCKIFDNEAF
+119 YGCKIFDNEAF
-130 TLTPPEHS
+130 TLAPPEHS
-138 ENIGYFSEKG
+138 ENIGRFSDKG
-148 FLYDESS
+148 FLNGEST

-187 PDNYYSDIIT
+187 PDDDYSDIIT
-197 GEYEFVSEGF
+197 GEYEFASEKF
-207 HFSANA
+207 NFNANA
-213 VVNYDEP
+213 VVNYDDP
-220 STYSGDNMGD
+220 ITYSGDIND

-244 EWLVDLKT
+244 EWLIDLKT
-252 DTAYITGSLDFHRDD
+252 DTAYIAGSLDFHRDD

-282 AKGDGL
+282 A
-288 IFNGAY
+288 NGYEMSFGSAY
-294 SDCLEYMSGDE
+294 SEYLEFMSGDE
-305 AGETGYYRVSPELAS
+305 TGETGYYRVSPKLAS
-320 NREELMDFVREPF
+320 NRRELMDFVREPF
-333 TDECADSMLLTE
+333 TDECADSLYLTE
-345 EELFEGKDPVFTED
+345 EELFEGSDPIFTED

-364 YISSYRGVP
+364 YINSYRGVP
-373 IHIDYDGYDT
+373 THIDYDGYDT
-383 VRVTASE
+383 VRVTVSE
-390 GDTVN
+390 GATVN

-402 VDGLYPISFEFISQ
+402 VDGLYPIRFEFITQ
-416 DGRLTATGVKTSTQ
+416 DGRLTASSVKSLSY
-430 TDYNYM
+430 DYM
-436 GMFFSS
+436 GTFFSS
-442 PISGG
+442 RFADG
-447 AISTEKLLNPFN
+447 AISTEELLNPFD

-468 EIGALS
+468 EISALS
-474 AKFIKSDSGSG
+474 ANFIKSDSGDG

-490 ERAEDFSGTDLSPF
+490 ERAEDFSGTDLSTF

-544 EVRDVILGPQTVHV
+544 EVRDVFLGPQIVHV